1 MDRRD
6 FLKVLGLT
14 SGTAV
19 ISSCGVDKANEKII
33 PYVIPPE
40 EEVYPGKALYY
51 NSTCTECPAG
61 CGVQVTVKEKVYDDM
76 RDLYPTKLE
85 GIEDHPI
92 NEGALCARGQAGL
105 FRLYHPDRI
114 RRPMIRDEGGNHR
127 IVTWKEALERIQG
140 ELQSANR
147 SGKSNLY
154 FSGSSTGTISTLID
168 NFCEVNQINRLPEY
182 EVFNH
187 ANVKE
192 AGRVVFKKKDIPNYK
207 IEKCDFLFTLG
218 ADIFETFLSPVYFA
232 SHFAKAKKNDKFH
245 WYHAEPHVSL
255 TGSQADQRFAVKPR
269 SEMVL
274 LTFLIQSIL
283 EKNRQKR
290 SINIEIIRALPN
302 YSLIQASRI
311 TGISQEKLSELAE
324 RLSLAEKP
332 LIICGGVSA
341 AQDKGLEAV
350 VLALLLQWILGM
362 DEEVME
368 YSQVAVNANVGSI
381 SDVKNTLSQLDNGTV
396 GVFFLSRTNPVQTL
410 PQSFEFRD
418 GMKKAQLTIG
428 LGDTLNETVK
438 ECDIILPL
446 SHSLE
451 SWGDAVPEAGLH
463 TVLQPTIKPQ
473 FDSLTEGDILLL
485 LMNDQVPDV
494 SMNPFKDYL
503 FAEWERLY
511 GENQKSDILKKGY
524 IRKSITSARL
534 KINFREVRA
543 FLQNMKFPTDEPKNW
558 LCLTPSLRFFDGRGS
573 NLPILNEIPDPL
585 TSVSYG
591 NWISLS
597 ENTAQEWRVRDRD
610 EVILTDNNFT
620 IKLPVKI
627 QKLIPDNIFMINRA
641 SSNIPETKVDP
652 RSGEASSF
660 IANVNLSKTGVRIAL
675 PALAGSMVE
684 EGRGLLP
691 HEDDHSHG
699 HDGEHERWYPEHE
712 HDNYRWGM
720 AIDLDSC
727 IGCNACAAACY
738 VENNIPIVGKEE
750 HLLGREMSW
759 IRIQPYFDGAEK
771 MEFVP
776 MLCQHCDNAPCEPVC
791 PVYAAYHNP
800 EGLNVQVYN
809 RCVGTR
815 YCANNCPYKVRRFN
829 WFDHRLPEPLDKMYN
844 PDVSVRDRGIM
855 EKCTFCIQRIRA
867 AKDLAKDENRLVEDG
882 EVIPACAQTCPAK
895 AITFGNLEDKNS
907 HVYKLA
913 HSEKAYR
920 ALDELGTEP
929 AVNYLRKRGKKHE
942 A

>member
-6 FLKVLGLT
+6 FLKILGIT

-33 PYVIPPE
+33 PHVIPPE

-51 NSTCTECPAG
+51 NTTCTECPAS
-61 CGVQVTVKEKVYDDM
+61 CGVQATVKEKVYHET
-76 RDLYPTKLE
+76 RGLYPTKLE
-85 GIEDHPI
+85 GITDHPI
-92 NEGALCARGQAGL
+92 NDGALCARGQAAL

-114 RRPMIRDEGGNHR
+114 RRPMMRDESGNHR
-127 IVTWKEALERIQG
+127 IVTWKEALTRIG
-140 ELQSANR
+140 EELKSTDR

-154 FSGSSTGTISTLID
+154 FSGSTTGTLSTLID
-168 NFCEVNQINRLPEY
+168 NFCKSTNIERLPEY

-187 ANVKE
+187 TNIKE
-192 AGRVVFKKKDIPNYK
+192 AGGIVFNKRDIPKYK
-207 IEKCDFLFTLG
+207 IEKSDFLFTLG
-218 ADIFETFLSPVYFA
+218 ADIFETFLSPVYFSA
-232 SHFAKAKKNDKFH
+232 QFAKARKNEKFH

-255 TGSQADQRFAVKPR
+255 SGVQAEQRFVLKPR

-290 SINIEIIRALPN
+290 GLNIEIIRVLPN
-302 YSLIQASRI
+302 YSLSQASRI
-311 TGISQEKLSELAE
+311 TGISQEKLRDFAE
-324 RLSLAEKP
+324 NLSRAEKP

-341 AQDKGLEAV
+341 AQDKGLEAT
-350 VLALLLQWILGM
+350 VLTLLLQWILGM
-362 DEEVME
+362 DQEVIE
-368 YSQVAVNANVGSI
+368 FSQASVHNNVGTN
-381 SDVKNTLSQLDNGTV
+381 SDVKKLLNQLDKGNV
-396 GVFFLSRTNPVQTL
+396 GVLFLARTNPVETL
-410 PQSFEFRD
+410 PLTYGFIT
-418 GMKKAQLTIG
+418 GMKKAELTVG
-428 LGDTLNETVK
+428 LSDTTNETVK

-451 SWGDAVPEAGLH
+451 SWGDTVPEAGLR
-463 TVLQPTIKPQ
+463 TMLQPVLDPQ
-473 FDSLTEGDILLL
+473 FDSLAEGDILLL
-485 LMNDQVPDV
+485 LMGNQL
-494 SMNPFKDYL
+494 SEELLTPFKDYL
-503 FAEWERLY
+503 FSEWEQLF
-511 GENQKSDILKKGY
+511 GADKTAEILNKGFV
-524 IRKSITSARL
+524 KEPVTAARL
-534 KINFREVRA
+534 KVNYKQVRS
-543 FLQNMKFPTDEPKNW
+543 FLRNMKPPADDPKNW
-558 LCLTPSLRFFDGRGS
+558 LCLTPSLRSFDGRS
-573 NLPILNEIPDPL
+573 NNLPILREIPDPL
-585 TSVSYG
+585 TSISYG
-591 NWISLS
+591 DWISLS
-597 ENTAQEWRVRDRD
+597 ENTAREWRVRDRD
-610 EVILTDNNFT
+610 EIMLSDNGFS

-627 QKLIPDNIFMINRA
+627 QKLLPDNIFMLNRA
-641 SSNIPETKVDP
+641 YPNTPETKVDP

-660 IANVNLSKTGVRIAL
+660 IPNVSLSKTGVRI
-675 PALAGSMVE
+675 PIPVLAGSMIE

-691 HEDDHSHG
+691 PEDDHSHEG
-699 HDGEHERWYPEHE
+699 NHERWYPEHE
-712 HDNYRWGM
+712 HVNYRWGM
-720 AIDLDSC
+720 AIDLESC
-727 IGCNACAAACY
+727 IGCNACAVACY

-759 IRIQPYFDGAEK
+759 IRIQPYFDEAEK

-855 EKCTFCIQRIRA
+855 EKCTFCIQRIRS
-867 AKDLAKDENRLVEDG
+867 AKDMAKDENRLLEDG
-882 EVIPACAQTCPAK
+882 EVIPACAQTCPTK

-907 HVYKLA
+907 RVHKLA
-913 HSEKAYR
+913 QSEKAYR
-920 ALDELGTEP
+920 ALEELGTEP
-929 AVNYLRKRGKKHE
+929 AVNYLRKRGNKHE